1 MMKRVSILATCL
13 ALAACGGD
21 PPASPNS
28 ASIAGTY
35 QLKTVNGSGLPFTY
49 QSGLNKIVVTN
60 DVLTVADGGTWTE
73 TGQFTLTFNG
83 QTTNQVISDHGT
95 WTRAGTVVSFYSVQQ
110 AAVSYSGT
118 FTGSA
123 FSVSDDL
130 FTYTFVR

>member
-1 MMKRVSILATCL
+1 M
-13 ALAACGGD
+13 
-21 PPASPNS
+21 
-28 ASIAGTY
+28 
-35 QLKTVNGSGLPFTY
+35 NGSGLPFTY